1 MLTMRFEQRW
11 LKLRFHFMGKCKPA
25 LCEKSIQKATVSKG
39 LVKVTMPRWVPVKFK
54 LASSYLCQTNF
65 MSYSLHPNLMSYLF
79 GSPKFDVIFVSDK
92 FDAKK
97 IILFDKPSFIVL
109 VDCTRPSHRHQG
121 VSPYPAK
128 AISTTFQVHIW
139 QI

>member
-65 MSYSLHPNLMSYLF
+65 MSYLLHPNLMSNLF

-92 FDAKK
+92 FDAKNN
-97 IILFDKPSFIVL
+97 L
-109 VDCTRPSHRHQG
+109 V
-121 VSPYPAK
+121 
-128 AISTTFQVHIW
+128 
-139 QI
+139 